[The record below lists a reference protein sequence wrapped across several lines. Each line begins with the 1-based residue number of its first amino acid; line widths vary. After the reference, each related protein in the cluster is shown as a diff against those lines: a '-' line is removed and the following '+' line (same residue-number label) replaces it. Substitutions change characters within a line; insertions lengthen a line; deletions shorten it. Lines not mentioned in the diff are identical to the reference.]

1 MSNGRMTFR
10 FDRETDNRTSESVER
25 RSVRGPGTALEA
37 ERRGRAE
44 ENGPALQP
52 RADKYILDL
61 ERVEQPGAAEV
72 SYMKPPGPRRR
83 NWEDPDDRDE
93 YDNDYDT
100 YREEEEAGEHYP
112 LFAGDRET
120 EYNRYGQSGTH
131 AGRYGGSYRTRR
143 PSSWWKLA
151 LSVAGALGTGIL
163 LGFAALSFIGSG
175 SSDTGS
181 KVVEPVTEQSRSAV
195 DEAVSGITGLSVTGS
210 GGETAVQVPVQIAAQ
225 SYYLLQYGVFSTPA
239 GAAQAQQELLTAGLA
254 AGLDPA
260 DGNRVYAGISP
271 DREQAKLLS
280 SGLKNQGIELYVREV
295 SLPAVSQVNYG
306 GTADAV
312 NEYFAVSSRLLSELS
327 ALSASLL
334 SGTDSA
340 ADNQAVSDLHMQWTE
355 AVKQLEP
362 GLSAE
367 GQSIS
372 LGLEKSMSRGI
383 AALNEYSKNRAEGL
397 LWEVQEAMMSFLTGQ
412 KSLLAGMS

>member
-1 MSNGRMTFR
+1 MTFR
-10 FDRETDNRTSESVER
+10 FDRETDTRISDPAVR
-25 RSVRGPGTALEA
+25 RSTSVPGTAPET
-37 ERRGRAE
+37 ERRGQAE
-44 ENGPALQP
+44 NSGPALQP
-52 RADKYILDL
+52 RADRYILDM
-61 ERVEQPGAAEV
+61 ERVELPGAAEV

-83 NWEDPDDRDE
+83 NWDEPDERGG
-93 YDNDYDT
+93 YDNGYD
-100 YREEEEAGEHYP
+100 EEMEPGYVQYSQP
-112 LFAGDRET
+112 V
-120 EYNRYGQSGTH
+120 NH

-143 PSSWWKLA
+143 PSYWWKLA
-151 LSVAGALGTGIL
+151 LSVAGALGTGVL

-175 SSDTGS
+175 GTDTGS
-181 KVVEPVTEQSRSAV
+181 RVVQPAAEQSPGAV
-195 DEAVSGITGLSVTGS
+195 DEAVSGITGLSITGS
-210 GGETAVQVPVQIAAQ
+210 GGEAAAQVPVMVAAQ

-239 GAAQAQQELLTAGLA
+239 GAAQAQQELLAAGLA

-295 SLPAVSQVNYG
+295 PLPPVSEVNYG

-312 NEYFAVSSRLLSELS
+312 NEYFAVSGKLLSELS

-334 SGTDSA
+334 SGTGSA
-340 ADNQAVSDLHMQWTE
+340 ADNQAVSDLHMQWTQ

-367 GQSIS
+367 GQGIS

-383 AALNEYSKNRAEGL
+383 AALNEYGKNRAEGL